1 MSTVCNLAVVNNW
14 DPASKSSSGPLEVF
28 ATPTEVLGASVPL
41 LHIWQS
47 PVNGAWGTWQSLGG
61 QFSAA
66 GEVGSNTVAVAQ
78 NADGRLEAFGVDKH
92 GTVFHIWQ
100 TLPSGGWSEWE
111 YLGSGHQLGSL
122 TLTQRF
128 RLPRAN
134 GAGVG
139 QNKDGRLELFG
150 VDFNGS
156 VVHIWQTLPGG
167 GWSEWASLGSGYG
180 PIAVGQ
186 NADGRLEVFSWDG
199 HGTVRHIWQTVPG
212 GGWSEWEYLGS
223 GGYPAAQ
230 IAVGQNADGRLEA
243 FGHTAHG
250 SVFHIWQTVPN
261 GGWSEWEYLGSGG
274 NQVVQIAVGQN
285 ADGRL
290 EVFGITANGIPLHI
304 WQTVPGGGW
313 SEWEGLGGDHQAT
326 KMAVGQNHDGRL
338 EVFDISAHGSVFHIW
353 QTVPNGGWSEWDTL

>member
-14 DPASKSSSGPLEVF
+14 DPASTSSSGPLEVF

-100 TLPSGGWSEWE
+100 TLPS
-111 YLGSGHQLGSL
+111 
-122 TLTQRF
+122 
-128 RLPRAN
+128 
-134 GAGVG
+134 
-139 QNKDGRLELFG
+139 
-150 VDFNGS
+150 
-156 VVHIWQTLPGG
+156 
-167 GWSEWASLGSGYG
+167 
-180 PIAVGQ
+180 
-186 NADGRLEVFSWDG
+186 
-199 HGTVRHIWQTVPG
+199 
-212 GGWSEWEYLGS
+212 
-223 GGYPAAQ
+223 
-230 IAVGQNADGRLEA
+230 
-243 FGHTAHG
+243 
-250 SVFHIWQTVPN
+250 

>member
-14 DPASKSSSGPLEVF
+14 DPASTSSSGPLEVF

-167 GWSEWASLGSGYG
+167 GWSEWVS
-180 PIAVGQ
+180 
-186 NADGRLEVFSWDG
+186 
-199 HGTVRHIWQTVPG
+199 
-212 GGWSEWEYLGS
+212 LGS